1 METVLKF
8 GMPWKK
14 INPIID
20 ALGLVMRP
28 CRHGVRLT
36 CPVTG
41 ETGVSA
47 RKDPS
52 NPANANG
59 YLVKYL
65 KRVIRKRLRRAS
77 SVA

>member
-1 METVLKF
+1 MFDELKF

-14 INPIID
+14 VEPIIK
-20 ALGLVMRP
+20 ALGLTMRP

-36 CPVTG
+36 CLVTG
-41 ETGVSA
+41 ETGISA
-47 RKDPS
+47 RKDPA

-65 KRVIRKRLRRAS
+65 RRVIRKRLNRSEA
-77 SVA
+77 VA

>member
-1 METVLKF
+1 MADELKF

-14 INPIID
+14 VDRIVK
-20 ALGLVMRP
+20 ALGLEMRP

-36 CPVTG
+36 CPETG
-41 ETGVSA
+41 ESGVSA
-47 RKDPS
+47 RKDPA

-65 KRVIRKRLRRAS
+65 RRVIRKRLNRREA
-77 SVA
+77 VA